1 MGNIKLKRLKNI
13 FTSLGNQCSQDA
25 AINLILSPSF
35 QTERKWLF
43 KKGEFRSYPVI
54 KAGYLQNPR
63 IHRKNSGQP
72 PVFHHVITTPPVL
85 ISDLENASICF

>member
-13 FTSLGNQCSQDA
+13 LTSLGNQCSQDA
-25 AINLILSPSF
+25 AVNLILSPSF

-54 KAGYLQNPR
+54 KGFLQNPR
-63 IHRKNSGQP
+63 THQKNSGQP

-85 ISDLENASICF
+85 ISDSENAIIFV